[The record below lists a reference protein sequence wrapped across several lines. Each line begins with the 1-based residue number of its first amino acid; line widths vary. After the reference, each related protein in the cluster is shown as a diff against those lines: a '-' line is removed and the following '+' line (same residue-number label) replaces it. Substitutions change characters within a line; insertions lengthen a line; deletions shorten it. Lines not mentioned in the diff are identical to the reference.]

1 MQVWLVQMQMQMLAT
16 VPTKCM
22 VLVLAVL
29 CRCSGSGT
37 AYQVLRVV
45 LVRAHQVQVLVVQ
58 AGHQR
63 RADWIVWMRPSLS
76 FTRSM

>member
-1 MQVWLVQMQMQMLAT
+1 MHQLQHQPM
-16 VPTKCM
+16 
-22 VLVLAVL
+22 
-29 CRCSGSGT
+29 
-37 AYQVLRVV
+37 VV
-45 LVRAHQVQVLVVQ
+45 LVQVLVLVVQ

>member
-1 MQVWLVQMQMQMLAT
+1 M
-16 VPTKCM
+16 
-22 VLVLAVL
+22 
-29 CRCSGSGT
+29 
-37 AYQVLRVV
+37 LRVV
-45 LVRAHQVQVLVVQ
+45 LVRAHQVQVLMVQ

>member
-1 MQVWLVQMQMQMLAT
+1 MTLAR
-16 VPTKCM
+16 
-22 VLVLAVL
+22 L
-29 CRCSGSGT
+29 RHGSGT
-37 AYQVLRVV
+37 AYLVLRVV
-45 LVRAHQVQVLVVQ
+45 LVRAHQVQVLMVQ

>member
-1 MQVWLVQMQMQMLAT
+1 MVLLAT
-16 VPTKCM
+16 VPTRCM
-22 VLVLAVL
+22 VVQVLL
-29 CRCSGSGT
+29 SCWHGSGT
-37 AYQVLRVV
+37 AYLVLRVV